1 MSVVISDAWR
11 QRFGG
16 TARLYGEKALQC
28 FADAHV
34 CVVGI
39 GGVGSWAAEAL
50 ARTGIGAITLIDMDD
65 VCVTNTNRQIHALSG
80 NVGLAKAE
88 VMAERI
94 RLINPECR
102 VTVVDDFVTPENVAE
117 YLGVGFSY
125 VIDAIDSVRPKA
137 ALIAWC
143 RRYKVPLVTTGGA
156 GGQIDPTQIQ
166 VADLAKT
173 IQDPLA
179 AKLRERLKSQFG
191 VVKNSK
197 GKLGV
202 DCVFSTEALVYPQ
215 ADGSVCAMKSTAEG
229 PKRMDCASGFG
240 AATMVTATFGFV
252 AVSHALKKML
262 AKAQRDAAASGKKFP
277 HRARRRESEIGRL
290 TFAGGGEH
298 RLAQGAEALAAR
310 GAELAA
316 QPQLV
321 EQRQRILRQDPGA
334 GFSFHGG

>member
-1 MSVVISDAWR
+1 MTATYSDAYQ

-16 TARLYGEKALQC
+16 TARLYGQQALALFSQ
-28 FADAHV
+28 AHV
-34 CVVGI
+34 CVIGI

-65 VCVTNTNRQIHALSG
+65 VCVTNTNRQIHALRE
-80 NVGLAKAE
+80 NVGQAKTE
-88 VMAERI
+88 VMAQRI
-94 RLINPECR
+94 LAINPECQ
-102 VTVVDDFVTPENVAE
+102 VTCIDDFITPDNVAE
-117 YLGVGFSY
+117 MLDRGFSY

-137 ALIAWC
+137 ALIAYC
-143 RRYKVPLVTTGGA
+143 RRHKVPLVTTGGA

-262 AKAQRDAAASGKKFP
+262 AKA
-277 HRARRRESEIGRL
+277 E
-290 TFAGGGEH
+290 
-298 RLAQGAEALAAR
+298 
-310 GAELAA
+310 
-316 QPQLV
+316 
-321 EQRQRILRQDPGA
+321 RQTA
-334 GFSFHGG
+334 

>member
-16 TARLYGEKALQC
+16 TARLYGEKALQL
-28 FADAHV
+28 FADAHI

-50 ARTGIGAITLIDMDD
+50 ARTGIGAITLIDTDDVIHMDD
-65 VCVTNTNRQIHALSG
+65 VCVTNTNRQIHALRD

-94 RLINPECR
+94 RQINPECR
-102 VTVVDDFVTPENVAE
+102 VMVVDDFVTPDNVAQ
-117 YLGVGFSY
+117 YMNAGYSY

-137 ALIAWC
+137 ALIAYC
-143 RRYKVPLVTTGGA
+143 RRNKIPLVTTGGA

-166 VADLAKT
+166 VTDLAKT

-179 AKLRERLKSQFG
+179 AKLRERLKSDFG

-215 ADGSVCAMKSTAEG
+215 SDGTVCAMKATAEG

-252 AVSHALKKML
+252 AVSHALKKMM
-262 AKAQRDAAASGKKFP
+262 AKA
-277 HRARRRESEIGRL
+277 AR
-290 TFAGGGEH
+290 
-298 RLAQGAEALAAR
+298 QG
-310 GAELAA
+310 
-316 QPQLV
+316 
-321 EQRQRILRQDPGA
+321 
-334 GFSFHGG
+334 

>member
-1 MSVVISDAWR
+1 MVISDAWR

-16 TARLYGEKALQC
+16 TARLYGENALQL

-65 VCVTNTNRQIHALSG
+65 VCVTNTNRQIHALRDS
-80 NVGLAKAE
+80 VGLAKSE

-102 VTVVDDFVTPENVAE
+102 VTVIDDFVTADNVAE
-117 YLGVGFSY
+117 YMSKGYSY

-137 ALIAWC
+137 ALIAYC

-179 AKLRERLKSQFG
+179 AKLRERLKSDFS

-252 AVSHALKKML
+252 AVSHALKKVM
-262 AKAQRDAAASGKKFP
+262 AKA
-277 HRARRRESEIGRL
+277 E
-290 TFAGGGEH
+290 
-298 RLAQGAEALAAR
+298 
-310 GAELAA
+310 
-316 QPQLV
+316 
-321 EQRQRILRQDPGA
+321 RQA
-334 GFSFHGG
+334 CA